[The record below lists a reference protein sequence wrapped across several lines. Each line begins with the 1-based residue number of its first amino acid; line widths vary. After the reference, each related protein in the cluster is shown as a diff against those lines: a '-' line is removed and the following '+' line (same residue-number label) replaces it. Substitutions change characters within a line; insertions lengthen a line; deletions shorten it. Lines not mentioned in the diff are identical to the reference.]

1 MITLY
6 DKLETDFQHNGIG
19 SLDQNI
25 IDPKIHWIDNGV
37 FSFEF
42 EYPLFAKHGL
52 KINNSSIVKARDPE
66 QENLFFVYKVIPSM
80 GYIKVY
86 AYQMFYK
93 LAFNTINDTNIV
105 NKTGQGALTQM
116 SGGTQYPHKF
126 KFASDILNTANSRV
140 VRKNPVEFLLNS
152 NLDNS
157 FVNRWGGHII
167 RNGFNISMNQSY
179 GSNKGYTI
187 RHKKDLV
194 GYEAVIDESTVVTRI
209 RPVGYDG
216 LLLPEMFV
224 DSPLINNY
232 PEPRIQ
238 EYEYPDVKVGS
249 DEGDFPSNEL
259 AYAELRRLAKL
270 EYSQN
275 KVDVPN
281 GVYKIDFVNLKETEE
296 YKNFAPLKRILPGD
310 TVAVK
315 HEEDGVNILAQMVE
329 YNWNPLLK
337 EYIDLTLG
345 NYEKSFTSTVNKLDK
360 IQTDLKDLNN
370 QIELVYLSSNGKN
383 QIHTGETEPVI
394 NQNSTEG
401 DLWFKKNGDKTEI
414 WILREINSA
423 LQWVIELS
431 DATQEELRAEL
442 ESIIGQ
448 VALDRIK
455 TEQDIKNAIQEANDY
470 AEFLSV
476 KWDEDFNLEVNKIN
490 KDINDARTAAIA
502 DAKSYTNTKT
512 TELNNYLETVKLDVL
527 SVSTKADT
535 AVTKADKAISD
546 VGFMKV
552 DLNTVTNR
560 ANDAFSAAQTSLT
573 NSGTAISTANTA
585 KVNSETALSTANT
598 AKTNA
603 GTALSTAQTAITNSG
618 TAVTNAQNAL
628 NAYNNL
634 EIGGRNLILKSAVSK
649 ILPVSTSNHSYLT
662 FVSNEIFV
670 EGQTY
675 TFSSDI
681 EILAGSF
688 TQISFLPRTINGAG
702 GRDNKIITIV
712 NNRIVISF
720 VAGAN
725 EDRIYIYAG
734 VAGQT
739 ANNGMRLFNYNL
751 VKGNKAIG
759 WSPAPEDVQ
768 VQITDINGELSRKV
782 SQSTFDTLNGTVTNQ
797 GTLISQSQTAV
808 GLKADK
814 TVVDTINQTVSAHTL
829 SIKATADSLAT
840 KAEKTLV
847 DSINGTVN
855 THTNQLKIN
864 ADGLALKADKSL
876 VDTVKGTV
884 DIHTTQIKAT
894 SDGLALKADSS
905 LVNTVKGT
913 VDTHTAQIKAT
924 SDGLALKA
932 EKTLVDS
939 INNTVGTH
947 TTQIKATSDGLGLKA
962 DKNLVDTINNTVS
975 KHTTDIKATADGLLL
990 KAEKSLVD
998 TVKGVVDKHTTDIK
1012 VVADGLALKAESSLV
1027 NTINGTVANHT
1038 NQISANSTAINARLT
1053 STQVDNLLSTK
1064 KYVNETML
1072 AATSSGLTAQI
1083 TQVSNDLSKT
1093 DTKVTTFEATVNGIQ
1108 TTVESKA
1115 DKSQITQLNNQIA
1128 TKVESATYATK
1139 MTQLD
1144 SAINLRVVQ
1153 GDVTAAILADKKIKD
1168 TRNTNETPTWYY
1180 TKYPRS
1186 TVEEFKGRN
1195 TMGVPGLATYGQLTT
1210 KVPWDDPSGGVIT
1223 QVFSSSDGVFQRVGS
1238 GTAWLAWDK
1247 VAEAGKL
1254 VSQINLS
1261 TEGVLIQGKVIQLDG
1276 QVNMDAAF
1284 INKMKAFS
1292 IEAVNADITNIRTKI
1307 LTADVI
1313 TSVHLKVDNAMMDK
1327 LIATTAVVNY
1337 LFTKTA
1343 FVDNLN
1349 TKTLTAI
1356 TANIATI
1363 RSQVLIANAVDATM
1377 IKADVATIT
1386 KLFAAAANVNILTSN
1401 SAFITNIKAI
1411 DISADRIKTG
1421 ILNAANVTIINLD
1434 ASKITTGT
1442 LNAIDITGTKI
1453 TNNFSISSE
1462 GATLTGTTVIAG
1474 DYRMN
1479 YTVDQTGQTGNMIIT
1494 PIALSSQIL
1503 TRAGSLISSWEISST
1518 GLRVSNSGLA
1528 TAYTASGFTFYP
1540 SGSGTPA
1547 TVQYIPGNARIAI
1560 SSYNGVELGSVVGGQ
1575 HSVRFA
1581 VGGGNGVN
1589 PFVDMRAKT
1598 TVYDN
1603 DFAVFGD
1610 IEARSTG
1617 SGDKTIVRSD
1627 GGNGWIM
1634 GRWSM
1639 RMGIL
1644 GSDNKTGYEKIR
1656 VENGGTTFF
1665 NNILMNGNSILNQ
1678 SDSRLKT
1685 AIRDTELKALDLVK
1699 SYRFVDFLWIDK
1711 NKPQGLQ
1718 TGLIAQ
1724 DTQYLS
1730 SEGPDGYLVLDSSK
1744 QNMLNT
1750 QAIQELSNVV
1760 DLDSIRLT
1768 KAEKGIVD
1776 LNNLAVANE
1785 TQLTNHEKRIKELEE
1800 KIKELE
1806 GKVA

>member
-52 KINNSSIVKARDPE
+52 EINNSSIIKARDPE
-66 QENLFFVYKVIPSM
+66 QDNLFFVYKIVPSM

-187 RHKKDLV
+187 RHKKDLI

-238 EYEYPDVKVGS
+238 EYEYSDVKVGS

-275 KVDVPN
+275 KIDVPN

-296 YKNFAPLKRILPGD
+296 YKNFAPLKQILPGD

-315 HEEDGVNILAQMVE
+315 HEEDGVNISAQMVE

-345 NYEKSFTSTVNKLDK
+345 SYEKSFTSTVNKLDK

-370 QIELVYLSSNGKN
+370 QIELVYLSANGKN

-401 DLWFKKNGDKTEI
+401 DLWFKKNGDKTEM

-442 ESIIGQ
+442 EAVIGQ
-448 VALDRIK
+448 ATLDRNK
-455 TEQDIKNAIQEANDY
+455 TAQDIRNAVQEANDY

-527 SVSTKADT
+527 SVSTKAND
-535 AVTKADKAISD
+535 AIIKADKAIAD
-546 VGFMKV
+546 VGFMKI
-552 DLNTVTNR
+552 DLTAVTTR
-560 ANDAFSAAQTSLT
+560 ANDAFSTAQNSLT
-573 NSGTAISTANTA
+573 EATKALNKATAI
-585 KVNSETALSTANT
+585 ETITGTLT
-598 AKTNA
+598 TN
-603 GTALSTAQTAITNSG
+603 
-618 TAVTNAQNAL
+618 
-628 NAYNNL
+628 Y
-634 EIGGRNLILKSAVSK
+634 
-649 ILPVSTSNHSYLT
+649 
-662 FVSNEIFV
+662 
-670 EGQTY
+670 
-675 TFSSDI
+675 
-681 EILAGSF
+681 
-688 TQISFLPRTINGAG
+688 
-702 GRDNKIITIV
+702 
-712 NNRIVISF
+712 
-720 VAGAN
+720 
-725 EDRIYIYAG
+725 
-734 VAGQT
+734 
-739 ANNGMRLFNYNL
+739 
-751 VKGNKAIG
+751 
-759 WSPAPEDVQ
+759 
-768 VQITDINGELSRKV
+768 
-782 SQSTFDTLNGTVTNQ
+782 DTLTRT
-797 GTLISQSQTAV
+797 V

-814 TVVDTINQTVSAHTL
+814 EVVNTLNQT
-829 SIKATADSLAT
+829 
-840 KAEKTLV
+840 
-847 DSINGTVN
+847 
-855 THTNQLKIN
+855 
-864 ADGLALKADKSL
+864 
-876 VDTVKGTV
+876 
-884 DIHTTQIKAT
+884 
-894 SDGLALKADSS
+894 
-905 LVNTVKGT
+905 
-913 VDTHTAQIKAT
+913 
-924 SDGLALKA
+924 
-932 EKTLVDS
+932 
-939 INNTVGTH
+939 
-947 TTQIKATSDGLGLKA
+947 
-962 DKNLVDTINNTVS
+962 
-975 KHTTDIKATADGLLL
+975 
-990 KAEKSLVD
+990 
-998 TVKGVVDKHTTDIK
+998 VDKHTVDIK
-1012 VVADGLALKAESSLV
+1012 ANAEGLKVKAEASLV
-1027 NTINGTVANHT
+1027 NTIKGTVDNHT
-1038 NQISANSTAINARLT
+1038 AELGIQAQAIDARLT
-1053 STQVDNLLSTK
+1053 SIQVDNLLSTK
-1064 KYVNETML
+1064 KYVNEATL
-1072 AATSSGLTAQI
+1072 SATSNTWSLAL
-1083 TQVSNDLSKT
+1083 TQVSNDLSNLEIGGRNYYTNTIPIVTNDVSAYLRNTSETSYGFQMTGGSSNLGYVRLDNVLTGKGLWTISFEFRGTQTASVPLTINIAGADSKVVRTTNDNSWSKVSFTANVTNDNLYVLFERIGWAYYRIRNIKVEKGSKAT
-1093 DTKVTTFEATVNGIQ
+1093 DFTFPPEDMATVEKVSSLELRIDGFQLAINDKVSSAQ
-1108 TTVESKA
+1108 WTVLS
-1115 DKSQITQLNNQIA
+1115 NQVQS
-1128 TKVESATYATK
+1128 KVESATYISK

-1144 SAINLRVVQ
+1144 REINLRVVQ
-1153 GDVTAAILADKKIKD
+1153 GDVTAAILADKTIKD
-1168 TRNTNETPTWYY
+1168 TRNENQTPYWYIDN
-1180 TKYPRS
+1180 YPRQ
-1186 TVEEFKGRN
+1186 EIREFKIR
-1195 TMGVPGLATYGQLTT
+1195 TVMGVPGNSTYVQVTT
-1210 KVPWDDPSGGVIT
+1210 KVPWAGGTSGGVPVQIAESNDGT
-1223 QVFSSSDGVFQRVGS
+1223 YQRVSSSSGGS
-1238 GTAWLAWDK
+1238 WLAWDK
-1247 VAEAGKL
+1247 VAESGKL
-1254 VSQINLS
+1254 VAQINLS

-1292 IEAVNADITNIRTKI
+1292 IEAVNADIVNISTKI
-1307 LTADVI
+1307 LIADVI
-1313 TSVHLKVDNAMMDK
+1313 TSVHLKVDNALMDK
-1327 LIATTAVVNY
+1327 FTATTAVVNY

-1349 TKTLTAI
+1349 AKTLTAI

-1363 RSQVLIANAVDATM
+1363 RSQALIANVVDATM
-1377 IKADVATIT
+1377 LKADVATIT
-1386 KLFAAAANVNILTSN
+1386 KLFATTANVNILTSN

-1411 DISADRIKTG
+1411 DISADKIKTG

-1434 ASKITTGT
+1434 ASKITSGILTSI
-1442 LNAIDITGTKI
+1442 NITGSKI
-1453 TNNFSISSE
+1453 TNPFSITAE
-1462 GATLTGTTVIAG
+1462 GATMTGTTTISG
-1474 DYRMN
+1474 N
-1479 YTVDQTGQTGNMIIT
+1479 YTVDYRIPTTGQYGNTLIS
-1494 PIALSSQIL
+1494 PVVLSSTNYKSNGTKFWGWEL
-1503 TRAGSLISSWEISST
+1503 TSQGLSVEYEGRATS
-1518 GLRVSNSGLA
+1518 
-1528 TAYTASGFTFYP
+1528 YTSSGFTFYP
-1540 SGSGTPA
+1540 SGGGIPA
-1547 TVQYIPGNARIAI
+1547 KVEYIPGNARIAI
-1560 SSYNGVELGSVVGGQ
+1560 SSYNGVELGAVVGGQ
-1575 HSVRFA
+1575 HSVRFS
-1581 VGGGNGVN
+1581 VGGGNGVD
-1589 PFVDMRAKT
+1589 PFIDAFAPLNMRLNDITNVNMISLVNDLNSKSGSRVFNST
-1598 TVYDN
+1598 DNWLWMGGKWGTRVGHLSDDGKTVYERAAFGTDN
-1603 DFAVFGD
+1603 
-1610 IEARSTG
+1610 I
-1617 SGDKTIVRSD
+1617 
-1627 GGNGWIM
+1627 
-1634 GRWSM
+1634 
-1639 RMGIL
+1639 
-1644 GSDNKTGYEKIR
+1644 
-1656 VENGGTTFF
+1656 TFF
-1665 NNILMNGNSILNQ
+1665 KTLNMNGNSITNQ

-1685 AIRDTELKALDLVK
+1685 AIRDTELKALDLIK

-1724 DTQYLS
+1724 ETEYLS
-1730 SEGPDGYLVLDSSK
+1730 SVGPDGYLVLDSSK

-1750 QAIQELSNVV
+1750 QAIQELSNIV
-1760 DLDSIRLT
+1760 DLSSIRLT
-1768 KAEKGIVD
+1768 KLEKETLD
-1776 LNNLAVANE
+1776 LNNLAAENAS
-1785 TQLTNHEKRIKELEE
+1785 QLTHHEKIIKELQE
-1800 KIKELE
+1800 KIKKLE
-1806 GKVA
+1806 SAS